1 MWKRGRRWRVFLFLS
16 LSFLAYFLLSFTL
29 FFFFQIFL
37 ALLQWWLVFFFPHT
51 SLLFSLF
58 FYPMMIRF
66 FYTFLFSLKILPLFI
81 VFFYFSQL
89 LGEKGTKFHF
99 GPFFLVLRF
108 TYRPFFNLFFII
120 FLCFDFSKRCQQEE
134 NCQKL
139 QNRHMNGWNELKTIF
154 FICFYL

>member
-16 LSFLAYFLLSFTL
+16 FSFLAYFLLSFTL

-37 ALLQWWLVFFFPHT
+37 ALLQWWLVFFFTHT

-66 FYTFLFSLKILPLFI
+66 FYTFLFSLKILHLFI
-81 VFFYFSQL
+81 VFFIFSQL

-108 TYRPFFNLFFII
+108 TYRPFFNLIFII
-120 FLCFDFSKRCQQEE
+120 FLCFDFFLEKMSTRGKLSKIT
-134 NCQKL
+134 K
-139 QNRHMNGWNELKTIF
+139 
-154 FICFYL
+154 